1 MRKIPTWLIIV
12 AVIAVLIAAKFIFFP
27 KKDGAPAAGGQKK
40 PSGPIA
46 VNYYVAQTQEVINN
60 VYTTGKIGALNEVN
74 ITSEVS
80 GKVMNIYFKE
90 GETVNK
96 GEPIVKINDA
106 DLQAQLQKNKI
117 QIKLS
122 EEKLDRLKKLLAIN
136 GVSKEE
142 YDIQENELASFKAD
156 QAFILAQ
163 LAKTNITAPFTGMI
177 GLKNISEG
185 AYVSPTQVIV
195 SLVQTKPLF
204 IEFSL
209 PEKYSQML
217 KKGMAVEFSTDETG
231 AKTFT
236 AQVYAIEPRIDENTR
251 TLRGRAVYSGNET
264 FYPGAFVK
272 VYVDLGKINSIM
284 IPTQS
289 VIPIL
294 KGQKVFVARN
304 GVAQE
309 VKINTGIRT
318 SDKIQVIEGLSA
330 GDTVL
335 TTGLMSVKKDS
346 KIKLIKAGS

>member
-1 MRKIPTWLIIV
+1 MRKIPTWLII
-12 AVIAVLIAAKFIFFP
+12 AIVIILLVAAKFIFLP
-27 KKDGAPAAGGQKK
+27 KKAGTPAAGAQKK
-40 PSGPIA
+40 AAGPVA
-46 VNYYVAQTQEVINN
+46 VNYYVAQMQEVVNN
-60 VYTTGKIGALNEVN
+60 VYTTGKIGAFNQVD
-74 ITSEVS
+74 IKPEVS

-96 GEPIVKINDA
+96 GQAILKINDA
-106 DLQAQLQKNKI
+106 DLQAQLEKNKT
-117 QIKLS
+117 QVALS
-122 EEKLDRLKKLLAIN
+122 KEKLDRLKKLLAVN

-142 YDIQENELASFKAD
+142 YDIQENELAGFKAD
-156 QAFILAQ
+156 QAVILAQ
-163 LAKTNITAPFTGMI
+163 LAKANITAPFTGVI
-177 GLKNISEG
+177 GLKNVSEG
-185 AYVSPTQVIV
+185 AYVSPADVIV

-209 PEKYSQML
+209 PEKYSQQI
-217 KKGMAVEFSTDETG
+217 KKGMEVEFSAEEAG

-272 VYVDLGKINSIM
+272 VYVDLGRINSIM

-294 KGQKVFVARN
+294 KGQKVFVSKN
-304 GVAQE
+304 GTAQE
-309 VKINTGIRT
+309 VKVNTGIRT
-318 SDKIQVIEGLSA
+318 ADKIQVIDGLNP